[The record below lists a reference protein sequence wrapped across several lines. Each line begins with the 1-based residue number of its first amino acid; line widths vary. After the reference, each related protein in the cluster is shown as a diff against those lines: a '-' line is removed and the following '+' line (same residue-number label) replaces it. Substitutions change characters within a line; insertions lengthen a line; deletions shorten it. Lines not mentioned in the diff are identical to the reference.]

1 MTGQAEL
8 AYQNDFVAL
17 DIDGQNTDDLART

>member
-1 MTGQAEL
+1 MTGQTEL

-17 DIDGQNTDDLART
+17 DIDGQNTDNLAGA